1 MRRNHVSLHITCFWA
16 IRQFGSRE
24 CKESG
29 SVVKMIMDFLSLPV
43 CLSVL
48 TGIVLPH
55 AGLIP
60 SMAMVLIQVRVSMV
74 WDLHFRVSGGEVW
87 EG

>member
-29 SVVKMIMDFLSLPV
+29 SVRSEDDHGFTKPT

-55 AGLIP
+55 AGLMT
-60 SMAMVLIQVRVSMV
+60 SHS
-74 WDLHFRVSGGEVW
+74 LHGHGLDTS
-87 EG
+87 